1 MFFCLLSF
9 LSFATASVIVEELV
23 LYIPHT
29 SSRYYT
35 IEIDMY
41 MGPFELNTTFS
52 YLMLDKHNEKRALHG
67 TKKLRWS
74 TETFEYAANYSQYY
88 NCSGIL
94 EHSYG
99 KYGENLAYGYPPE
112 GAIDAWYDEGKTYV
126 YGTEDVYNHFTAMV
140 WNNVDSV
147 GCAYKRCPNDVLYII
162 CSYDPPGNVIGYS
175 SENVLPLKVIT

>member
-1 MFFCLLSF
+1 
-9 LSFATASVIVEELV
+9 V

>member
-147 GCAYKRCPNDVLYII
+147 GCAYKRCPNNVLYII